1 MKIAAGRVD
10 GFLRKPDPKV
20 RAVLVYGP
28 DTGQVRERA
37 RALVVGAAGDAA
49 DPFRVAEL
57 TATALREDPT
67 RLVDEANALSL
78 MGGRRAVWVREA
90 TDGLASLFE
99 ALLEGPATD
108 TLVVVEGSDLGA
120 RAPLRALFEG
130 AENAAA
136 LPCYVDEGDGL
147 EGMIRSTLSRHGLV
161 VADDAVA
168 FLSQNLVGDRM
179 LVRGELDKLALY
191 CAGAKEVSLE
201 DAQDCV
207 GDSAEADLDD
217 VAYAAA
223 GGDQAALGRALKR
236 VAADG
241 TSPITVLRAAARHFQ
256 RLHLAASLMAGGA
269 SADRAMGGLR
279 PPLFFKR
286 KDAFR
291 AQLARWSTGALVDA
305 LEALAA
311 AEADCKTTGIPA
323 QTVSERA
330 LIALAAR
337 AGRNLPR
344 SP

>member
-1 MKIAAGRVD
+1 MKIAAARVD

-37 RALVVGAAGDAA
+37 RALVVSAAGDAG

-57 TATALREDPT
+57 TAAALREDPT
-67 RLVDEANALSL
+67 RLADEANALSL

-90 TDGLASLFE
+90 TDGLAPLFD
-99 ALLEGPATD
+99 ALLGGLATD
-108 TLVVVEGSDLGA
+108 TLVVVEGGDLGA
-120 RAPLRALFEG
+120 RSALRTLFEG
-130 AENAAA
+130 AENAAV

-147 EGMIRSTLSRHGLV
+147 ESVIRSTLLRHDLSV
-161 VADDAVA
+161 TDDAVA
-168 FLSQNLVGDRM
+168 FLAQNLVGDRM

-191 CAGAKEVSLE
+191 CVGAKEVSLD
-201 DAQDCV
+201 DAQECV

-223 GGDQAALGRALKR
+223 GGDQAALDRALKR

-241 TSPITVLRAAARHFQ
+241 ASPITVLRAAARHFH
-256 RLHLAASLMAGGA
+256 RLHFAASLMAGGA
-269 SADRAMGGLR
+269 GVDRAIAALR

-291 AQLARWSTGALVDA
+291 AQLARWSPNTLVDA

-311 AEADCKTTGIPA
+311 AEADCKTTGLPA
-323 QTVSERA
+323 QTISERA

-337 AGRNLPR
+337 AGRVTAR
-344 SP
+344 